1 VCSEDLSAELAK
13 MHECPLKQTSFS
25 LSKGTWFTHKWWLA
39 SNVRNYAVIQGVM
52 DILEKLGYQLKFAD
66 KDFIVMVRALPICLR
81 NGNFPL
87 STPISLSPPLQ
98 WKPLNGG
105 ALAAQSDSKN

>member
-1 VCSEDLSAELAK
+1 LSRSEDLSAELAK

-25 LSKGTWFTHKWWLA
+25 LTKGTWFTHKWWLA

-66 KDFIVMVRALPICLR
+66 KDFIVMVSVVP
-81 NGNFPL
+81 PDL
-87 STPISLSPPLQ
+87 SAKTEISPSHNTLDLCS
-98 WKPLNGG
+98 G
-105 ALAAQSDSKN
+105 SR